1 MKNIPNILS
10 AFRLLLVPLFSI
22 VFFSGLSNAK
32 FWAAGIFLLAGATD
46 VLDGYIA
53 RKYQWITPLGRML
66 DPLADKLMQMTVL
79 VTLAVAGLLP
89 IWFCALYF
97 IKELFMFLGGLRL
110 YKKMAD
116 VIPAN
121 RYGKI
126 AVVFFHLVILA
137 VIFFDAQ
144 LAAWKTLLL
153 LFSLLLMAVAFTG
166 YIRDYLRTLREIKSK
181 TT

>member
-10 AFRLLLVPLFSI
+10 AFRLLLVPLFPI
-22 VFFSGLSNAK
+22 VFFSELPNAR

-66 DPLADKLMQMTVL
+66 DPLADKLMQTTAL
-79 VTLAVAGLLP
+79 VTLTVAGSLP
-89 IWFCALYF
+89 VWFCLLYLL
-97 IKELFMFLGGLRL
+97 KELFMGVGGLRL
-110 YKKMAD
+110 YKKISD

-126 AVVFFHLVILA
+126 AVAFFYLVILA
-137 VIFFDAQ
+137 VIFFDTQ
-144 LAAWKTLLL
+144 LAAWKTPLLL
-153 LFSLLLMAVAFTG
+153 LSLLLMAVAFIG
-166 YIRDYLRTLREIKSK
+166 YIQGYVKTLREIKK
-181 TT
+181 